1 MSLWGRLTEM
11 AEKANDAIVDNIA
24 PLLDDSDEEYYSDG
38 EERSF
43 GEDEDSDGLVE
54 DASGYDAGP
63 QDHKDIV
70 NDKGLH
76 LKPSSTCEGDS
87 PVLQKCLGEGP
98 TSKLLETSRPKG
110 TAQEAGSLE
119 VAMEVSS
126 SKVDQTTPQLTF
138 HTHVFGEGGVLANE
152 QTSLPHALNS
162 ESVEAKNEDE
172 EDSPVE
178 ASSSP
183 RESVGCSQNLSDVS
197 SIESNKM
204 ETKRIIPSHNGGAR
218 ANPIGDQQLNN
229 IGSDATDNEDKA
241 AITKN
246 RPSVLAVTPPINDIT
261 LPKREQL
268 QSVVLESTSQHPSSS
283 KSLENS
289 APKSP
294 PLTKQRLKHA
304 QETAKTAIIAQE
316 RMANRCAHAEATVD
330 ELQSHIHRL
339 KRQLVTNTN
348 VNNNCKQQLS
358 RANQRIDE
366 LKIEIENLNRI
377 IVEKDRDMLEAKSRA
392 EDYGKELRR
401 TIQELDNTNQ
411 MNSKN
416 SRDVNNEILTLQER
430 ISSLEI
436 MEQKFHTMEADLS
449 SCKADLVMKSEDLN
463 RTTEEL
469 DTLRGV
475 LEGFGEELSST
486 KRKCADEILKIQET
500 TKKEIER
507 SVSQM
512 RNADKLWDTKYNNE
526 IEKNIM
532 LAKKLKENEDTL
544 RKSVAEQAKLKRALD
559 RAAENLSLSHDEE
572 LVDRR
577 LVNKLLTTYLDGSQ
591 KFDSEVLT
599 LMANILGFTEEQKSK
614 VLKSREIR
622 GQNMSYWLNVG
633 ITSTSSA
640 KKRKVPVKVDP
651 NKTNLSELWKSYL
664 IESDED

>member
-1 MSLWGRLTEM
+1 M

-43 GEDEDSDGLVE
+43 GEDEDSDGFVD
-54 DASGYDAGP
+54 DASDFNAGP
-63 QDHKDIV
+63 QDHKDIL
-70 NDKGLH
+70 DTKGVQLE
-76 LKPSSTCEGDS
+76 PSFTPEEGS
-87 PVLQKCLGEGP
+87 PVLQKCLSEER
-98 TSKLLETSRPKG
+98 TSKLIETSGRI
-110 TAQEAGSLE
+110 AQEAGNLE
-119 VAMEVSS
+119 VSMEVS
-126 SKVDQTTPQLTF
+126 SKVDQTISQLNSD
-138 HTHVFGEGGVLANE
+138 THVSEKGKVLANE
-152 QTSLPHALNS
+152 QTPFPHNLNS
-162 ESVEAKNEDE
+162 ESVEVKDDAEVDT
-172 EDSPVE
+172 PVE
-178 ASSSP
+178 VLSSP
-183 RESVGCSQNLSDVS
+183 LESVQGSQNLSDVS
-197 SIESNKM
+197 FMESSKM
-204 ETKRIIPSHNGGAR
+204 ETKRITPTHDGGAR
-218 ANPIGDQQLNN
+218 ANPIGDRQLNN
-229 IGSDATDNEDKA
+229 ISSDATDHSEDKA
-241 AITKN
+241 AVTEN
-246 RPSVLAVTPPINDIT
+246 RHNVSEVTTLINDIT

-268 QSVVLESTSQHPSSS
+268 QSVVPEPTSRHSSS
-283 KSLENS
+283 PKQLEITT
-289 APKSP
+289 PKSP

-316 RMANRCAHAEATVD
+316 RMANRCARAEATVD
-330 ELQSHIHRL
+330 ELQSRIHRL
-339 KRQLVTNTN
+339 ERQLVTDTD
-348 VNNNCKQQLS
+348 VNNNSKQQLS

-377 IVEKDRDMLEAKSRA
+377 IVEKDRDMMEAKSRA

-411 MNSKN
+411 INSKN
-416 SRDVNNEILTLQER
+416 SHDVNNEMLTLQER